1 MSIWKA
7 EEEMLTR
14 QNLDYKRS
22 PMEWEILGDLALHLY
37 NIKDA
42 KDAYQRALEGR
53 PSQKTMNTLAEI
65 YIKES
70 KLSHALSILLRMLK
84 FYHARYQTF
93 TSTSSPFRILVK
105 LVRQNGFRK
114 VQDTMNT
121 IIESSHENSES
132 QQIVASIFELVNR
145 INPIGV
151 KE

>member
-22 PMEWEILGDLALHLY
+22 PMEWEILGDLALHLH

-42 KDAYQRALEGR
+42 KDAYQRSLEGR
-53 PSQKTMNTLAEI
+53 PSQKIMNTLAEI

-93 TSTSSPFRILVK
+93 TSMSAPYRILVK
-105 LVRQNGFRK
+105 LVRKNGFRK
-114 VQDTMNT
+114 VQDTMNV
-121 IIESSHENSES
+121 ILKASNENSES

-145 INPIGV
+145 IEPIGV